1 MADAEGLL
9 EAGVDAFAH
18 GVRDRDI
25 DDGFLA
31 LIATRGDLFLVP
43 NLPDRGV
50 ATDLGWLAG
59 TIPADELAGLQAQVV
74 DRPDAQDT
82 VGIQART
89 LAQLVRLPF
98 NELKVDRRF
107 VAEIGRHR
115 QSELVIESTVAMAHR
130 LGMEVCAEGIETPE
144 ALRFVHDAGCDSIQ
158 GFLVS
163 EPLPADRVAG
173 FLAGWVGLPI

>member
-1 MADAEGLL
+1 MSHLRLSLNMPVAS
-9 EAGVDAFAH
+9 
-18 GVRDRDI
+18 I
-25 DDGFLA
+25 DN
-31 LIATRGDLFLVP
+31 RS
-43 NLPDRGV
+43 LPDRL
-50 ATDLGWLAG
+50 ATMLRVSSCEPSRLTMEVTEHARISEHWGAAEVLTRFRLKGFGLSMDDFG
-59 TIPADELAGLQAQVV
+59 TGYS
-74 DRPDAQDT
+74 
-82 VGIQART
+82 T